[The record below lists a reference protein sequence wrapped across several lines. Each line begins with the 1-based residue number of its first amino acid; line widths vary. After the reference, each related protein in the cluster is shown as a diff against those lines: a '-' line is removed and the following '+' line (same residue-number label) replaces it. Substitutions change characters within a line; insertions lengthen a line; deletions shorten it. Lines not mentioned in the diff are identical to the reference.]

1 MESWRIQ
8 SSRISVKLNFIFGC
22 GWWNIETLL
31 SILGLWELCLRN
43 FEDIHRFYDVR
54 FNGCMWIFEEEYY
67 IIHDYILPRFFIAVQ
82 FFFTLA
88 LTLLL
93 VSILLTILFMRCSKD
108 HERYIHLLIT
118 NGSCLVLAGVFALF
132 AVILFGCYGDSR
144 DWMPNWEHNNMGW
157 SFALACP
164 GSVMLFP
171 AGILFLVEAR
181 RLKYKKLNE
190 IGNREAAYSMDD
202 RKRYGGHTDI

>member
-1 MESWRIQ
+1 
-8 SSRISVKLNFIFGC
+8 VNFEIRFA
-22 GWWNIETLL
+22 
-31 SILGLWELCLRN
+31 GLWELCLNN
-43 FEDIHRFYDVR
+43 FQDIHRFYDVR
-54 FNGCMWIFEEEYY
+54 YSGCMWIFEEEYY
-67 IIHDYILPRFFIAVQ
+67 IIHDYILPPFFITVQ

-88 LTLLL
+88 FTLLLISMLLTLLFL
-93 VSILLTILFMRCSKD
+93 GCSKD

-118 NGSCLVLAGVFALF
+118 NGSCLVLAGVFSLF

-164 GSVMLFP
+164 GSIMLFP

-181 RLKYKKLNE
+181 RLRYKRLNE
-190 IGNREAAYSMDD
+190 IAHGAAYTMDD
-202 RKRYGGHTDI
+202 RRRYGGHTDI

>member
-1 MESWRIQ
+1 MC
-8 SSRISVKLNFIFGC
+8 LN
-22 GWWNIETLL
+22 
-31 SILGLWELCLRN
+31 N

-54 FNGCMWIFEEEYY
+54 FTGCMWIFEEEYY
-67 IIHDYILPRFFIAVQ
+67 IIHDYLLPPFFIAVQ
-82 FFFTLA
+82 FFFTVA
-88 LTLLL
+88 FTLLL
-93 VSILLTILFMRCSKD
+93 FSILLTLLFLVCSKD

-118 NGSCLVLAGVFALF
+118 NGSSLIVAGVCAVF

-171 AGILFLVEAR
+171 AGILYLIEAR
-181 RLKYKKLNE
+181 RLKYKRLNE
-190 IGNREAAYSMDD
+190 IGSRDAALTLDD
-202 RKRYGGHTDI
+202 RRRYGWRTDV